1 MREPTRRVSTTG
13 CLRRALVAGA
23 VLGGSLA
30 TAATAAAAPSAIEL
44 RYSAPAD
51 VPGCLSERELLT
63 AVTERSPPG
72 TILEIGTEQAVRVA
86 IGIAR
91 AAGTTQL
98 RATIVIDEDIR
109 EDEPVQEL
117 IASDDECRTLG
128 VAAALAAGLAIER
141 TLDRRGAPSPST
153 GAPPAIADDPPAVE
167 APPRPPSR
175 VRVASRA
182 AALVSYGVLPSPA
195 AGSAAG
201 AAIEL
206 GDWSAGLEASA
217 FLPAAISSPRGG
229 GARAALAFVA
239 VTPCRRIARF
249 EACAVAALGDFR
261 ASGTGSLLSRSTRGL
276 YATLGVRGAIE
287 LVRAEPF
294 AVVLHVGVLAPL
306 LRTTLHI
313 GDELL
318 WKAPAAGGEAGLTWR
333 ITIF

>member
-1 MREPTRRVSTTG
+1 MSTTG
-13 CLRRALVAGA
+13 CLRRALVASA
-23 VLGGSLA
+23 VLGGALA
-30 TAATAAAAPSAIEL
+30 TAAPAAAAPSAVTL

-51 VPGCLSERELLT
+51 VPGCLSERELLM
-63 AVTERSPPG
+63 AVGERAPPG
-72 TILEIGTEQAVRVA
+72 TTVEVGTEQAVRVT

-91 AAGTTQL
+91 AESAGQL
-98 RATIVIDEDIR
+98 RATIVVDDDVR
-109 EDEPVQEL
+109 EGEAVQEL
-117 IASDDECRTLG
+117 IASDEECRTLG

-141 TLDRRGAPSPST
+141 TIERRREPPPQPSP
-153 GAPPAIADDPPAVE
+153 GAARGPSAIASGARAVDE
-167 APPRPPSR
+167 PPRPSSR
-175 VRVASRA
+175 VRVVSRA

-201 AAIEL
+201 AAVEL
-206 GDWSAGLEASA
+206 GDWAAGLEAA
-217 FLPAAISSPRGG
+217 ALLPAAISSPRGG

-239 VTPCRRIARF
+239 LIPCRRIARF
-249 EACAVAALGDFR
+249 EACAVAAVGDFR

-276 YATLGVRGAIE
+276 YATLGLRGSIE

-294 AVVLHVGVLAPL
+294 AVVLHAGVLAPL
-306 LRTTLHI
+306 LRTTLRI